1 MDRVRK
7 GDRIRLIEMPDDP
20 DPIPPG
26 SEGLVIEVTEGP
38 LAQISVKWIGLGRSL
53 SLIPGVDRFE
63 IVESF
68 DENPNEEDS
77 P

>member
-7 GDRIRLIEMPDDP
+7 GDHIKLIRMPNDP

-26 SEGLVIEVTEGP
+26 SEGIVIEITEGP
-38 LAQISVKWIGLGRSL
+38 LAQISVEWIGMERSL
-53 SLIPGVDRFE
+53 VLIPGVDIFE
-63 IVESF
+63 IVTSVK
-68 DENPNEEDS
+68 NEEDS

>member
-1 MDRVRK
+1 MDCVRK
-7 GDRIRLIEMPDDP
+7 GDHIKLIQMPNDP

-38 LAQISVKWIGLGRSL
+38 LAQILVKWIGMERSL
-53 SLIPGVDRFE
+53 ALIPGVDRFE
-63 IVESF
+63 IITSVK
-68 DENPNEEDS
+68 NEEDS

>member
-7 GDRIRLIEMPDDP
+7 GDHIKLIQMPNDP

-26 SEGLVIEVTEGP
+26 SEGLVIEVIEGP
-38 LAQISVKWIGLGRSL
+38 LAQILVKWIGMERSL
-53 SLIPGVDRFE
+53 ALIPGVDRFE
-63 IVESF
+63 IVK
-68 DENPNEEDS
+68 PAKNEEDS